1 MDMETTAA
9 VVGILGSGG
18 LIGIIAACAKGVSY
32 VTNNIVTPV
41 KMTVQQLKEV
51 TQDLRSWMEELRRVS
66 QEQEK
71 RLTLV
76 EEAIKMD
83 RRRLDSIE
91 KRLEKR

>member
-1 MDMETTAA
+1 MDLETTAA

-18 LIGIIAACAKGVSY
+18 LIGIIFACAKGVSY

-41 KMTVQQLKEV
+41 KMTVLQLKEV

-66 QEQEK
+66 QDQEK

-83 RRRLDSIE
+83 RQRLDNLE
-91 KRLEKR
+91 KRLEKQ